1 MSLKLPRDIFGEKK
15 INPNFFL
22 QKMKKVTGTQP
33 EGLFRKWENK
43 TDTAG
48 CQRVE

>member
-1 MSLKLPRDIFGEKK
+1 MRFLDKK
-15 INPNFFL
+15 IMPKFL

-48 CQRVE
+48 CQRVELIQFWSG